1 MTGPPGGGGGGPGGP
16 VGPGGGGGAIIP
28 PMLGGPW
35 LVVGTGLAMVVH
47 GGGPGGIGGMGG
59 GPSGEKKNNYTSCES
74 SQSINLFLSQT
85 RQLI

>member
-16 VGPGGGGGAIIP
+16 AGPGGGGGAIIP

-35 LVVGTGLAMVVH
+35 LVVGAGVAMVVQ

-59 GPSGEKKNNYTSCES
+59 GPSGGRKGR
-74 SQSINLFLSQT
+74 SINL
-85 RQLI
+85 